1 MLRPTLNVLS
11 NRRNW
16 PIRRNSWLLPVGMY
30 VVAGGY
36 GKSNSWLLEVAM
48 SLSAMEKAIRGYL
61 QWACR
66 CRPISKICFGDCKAL
81 EDI

>member
-1 MLRPTLNVLS
+1 
-11 NRRNW
+11 
-16 PIRRNSWLLPVGMY
+16 MY

-81 EDI
+81 EEI